1 MTKFEIYKKTEPF
14 LPIIIPV
21 ILIITFAITRSG
33 NMIQTIIFALSSI
46 SIASAIFWGMD
57 ELKHKQSRIQTIASI
72 GYFVIALLITIALF
86 VIVPQLA

>member
-1 MTKFEIYKKTEPF
+1 MTKKEIYKKTEPF

-21 ILIITFAITRSG
+21 ILII
-33 NMIQTIIFALSSI
+33 IFAFTVSENIIQNIVFTLASI
-46 SIASAIFWGMD
+46 STGSALFWGID
-57 ELKHKQSRIQTIASI
+57 ELKNEQNKVQTIASI